1 MEKKTIEIE
10 QAITV
15 GDLAGKLD
23 IPVTNL
29 IGELFKNGIMAT
41 VNQRIDFDTAEIIV
55 GELGLDVELKQEAEV
70 EVIEEKGEDRSAAKT
85 ADTRPPVIAVMGHV
99 DHGKTSLLDAILGL
113 EVADDEAGGITQHI
127 SAYQTKHADRI
138 LTLLDTPGH
147 EAFSALRQHGARL
160 TDVVIIVVAADD
172 GVKPQ
177 TLEAIKF
184 AKDAKAKMIVALNKI
199 DKPGA
204 DVNRAKQSLAEAE
217 LMPEEW
223 GGDTV
228 VAEVSAKQGTGISEL
243 LDMVLLMADIEELKA
258 DTAGNAEGI
267 IIEAHMAQGQ
277 GAHISA
283 LIEHGKLGKSEY
295 VVAGQTYGKI
305 RTLSDWQGKP
315 IDSAGPST
323 PVQITGFKELPQFGD
338 HLSVAK
344 SEKEARERARK
355 AQDKKVSGKLNMT
368 SSDLIGLIN
377 KNAQLQE
384 VPIIIKADVQGSLT
398 SITDSIRLLE
408 NDELKMQVIGSG
420 VGSVTENDVQMAS
433 TSKAL
438 IYAFNVAT
446 PPNVKKL
453 ADRDKVSVRSFNVI
467 YELLDDAKEV
477 LTALLAPEIV
487 TTELGKL
494 VIRGVF
500 RTTKDEIICGG
511 EVTKG
516 KVVPAV
522 RARILR
528 DKEEI
533 ADVEVKSV
541 QRQQQ
546 EAKEVFEGEMCGLQL
561 KTDKK
566 VLVEEGDRIEFYK
579 REEVRRSL

>member
-1 MEKKTIEIE
+1 M
-10 QAITV
+10 
-15 GDLAGKLD
+15 
-23 IPVTNL
+23 
-29 IGELFKNGIMAT
+29 
-41 VNQRIDFDTAEIIV
+41 
-55 GELGLDVELKQEAEV
+55 
-70 EVIEEKGEDRSAAKT
+70 
-85 ADTRPPVIAVMGHV
+85 
-99 DHGKTSLLDAILGL
+99 
-113 EVADDEAGGITQHI
+113 
-127 SAYQTKHADRI
+127 
-138 LTLLDTPGH
+138 
-147 EAFSALRQHGARL
+147 
-160 TDVVIIVVAADD
+160 
-172 GVKPQ
+172 
-177 TLEAIKF
+177 
-184 AKDAKAKMIVALNKI
+184 
-199 DKPGA
+199 
-204 DVNRAKQSLAEAE
+204 
-217 LMPEEW
+217 
-223 GGDTV
+223 

-277 GAHISA
+277 GAHVSA

-305 RTLSDWQGKP
+305 RTLSDWQGNP
-315 IDSAGPST
+315 TDSAGPST

-516 KVVPAV
+516 KAVPAV

-533 ADVEVKSV
+533 ADAEVKSV